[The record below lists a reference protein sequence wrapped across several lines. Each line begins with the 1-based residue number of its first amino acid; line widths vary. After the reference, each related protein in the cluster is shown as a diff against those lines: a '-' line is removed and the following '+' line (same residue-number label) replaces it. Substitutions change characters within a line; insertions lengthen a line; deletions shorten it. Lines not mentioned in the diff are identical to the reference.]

1 MTDTLVEYFKK
12 RKVLDLGFVEFMTS
26 KHAQTKPYKLFSVNN
41 QDYMVSHFFDSSNNV
56 GFSLIKTN
64 EILNTNK
71 TDMMAFA
78 AVEGDDIICLNTD
91 DNSVWLWCLQTNNGK
106 FVKIT
111 TSFEKFKSIAI
122 RGTKE

>member
-12 RKVLDLGFVEFMTS
+12 RKVSDLGFVEFMTS

-78 AVEGDDIICLNTD
+78 AVEGDDIICLNTN
-91 DNSVWLWCLQTNNGK
+91 DNSVWLWCLQTDNGK

-111 TSFEKFKSIAI
+111 NSFEKFKSIAV
-122 RGTKE
+122 RGAIE